1 MTDTLLQEG
10 QFAADSVLGLS
21 SFSFSDTAQ
30 VRWTFDVIENPAGF
44 VASILTD
51 DGSDALRAL
60 ITETKA
66 FQIFP
71 IQVPAGTCIF
81 QVESQGGTV
90 RARSYAIYLISPDEP
105 DSESGSPGDNN
116 SSGTD
121 PSDDDSFPDLTD
133 DVDHPLKVIDP
144 KRKDG

>member
-1 MTDTLLQEG
+1 M
-10 QFAADSVLGLS
+10 
-21 SFSFSDTAQ
+21 
-30 VRWTFDVIENPAGF
+30 RWTFDVIENPAGF

-71 IQVPAGTCIF
+71 IQVPAGTCIL

-90 RARSYAIYLISPDEP
+90 RARSYAISLISPGRAGFP
-105 DSESGSPGDNN
+105 NPARPGRRPQLLPAL
-116 SSGTD
+116 TQVTTTHT
-121 PSDDDSFPDLTD
+121 PDLTD